1 MTNTNNTNNLFK
13 AELSTTEFDK
23 LSKFIMSEY
32 GIKMPPEKKI
42 MLQSRLQKRLK
53 SLNMNNFKDYLDYL
67 FSPHGQS
74 EEVIH
79 MMDVVSTNK
88 TDFFRESVH
97 FDYMLTTALPSI
109 TTLSDSRNINI
120 WSAGC
125 SSGEEP
131 YTIAITMSEFIETN
145 PGYDYSIYCTDIST
159 RMLQHALNG
168 IYKEERVDDIPFVLK
183 KKYFLKSKNRE
194 DKKVRVI
201 KQLRNKTSYARLNLL
216 DLSTTKDPKYQIIF
230 CRNVLIYFDR
240 PTQFK
245 ILSAL
250 CSNIVQGGYLFLGHS
265 ESISG
270 FELPIKTQIP
280 TVFQKI

>member
-1 MTNTNNTNNLFK
+1 MENTEYKNSLFK
-13 AELSTTEFDK
+13 AELSSSEFDK

-32 GIKMPPEKKI
+32 GIKMPPEKKV

-53 SLNMNNFKDYLDYL
+53 LLNMSNFKDYLEYL

-97 FDYMLTTALPSI
+97 FDYMLTTALPNLLNLYD
-109 TTLSDSRNINI
+109 TRNLEI

-131 YTIAITMSEFIETN
+131 YTIAITMSEFKETHT
-145 PGYDYSIYCTDIST
+145 GLDYNIFCTDIST
-159 RMLQHALNG
+159 RMLQQALNG
-168 IYKEERVDDIPFVLK
+168 IYKEERIEDIPFVLK
-183 KKYFLKSKNRE
+183 KKYFLRSKNRDE
-194 DKKVRVI
+194 QKVRVI
-201 KQLRNKTSYARLNLL
+201 KPLRDKTNYARLNLL
-216 DLSTTKDPKYQIIF
+216 ELTPTNTPKYHIIF

-245 ILSAL
+245 ILNAL
-250 CSNIVQGGYLFLGHS
+250 CSNLVQGGYLFLGHS